1 MPLAEKSLGKHA
13 IWTHVIGC
21 LAMALVALSL
31 VACGS
36 SSASK
41 KDDKQAESL
50 PTIQLTADMAEKL
63 NIKTEKVEKRLVTDS
78 LHVTGQIKPDI
89 GKEVN
94 VNTRFSGRIV
104 AVKVDLGQVVH
115 PGDVLALVDSREI
128 AEMQAELI
136 ESQSKLQIA
145 MAQERRE
152 QQVYEEQLRRPTS
165 LIGAQ
170 TRFEDTKVQ
179 LELAK
184 SDYERLEGLYREKI
198 AAAKDFFAAKAS
210 LAKAQTAHAQAVAEL
225 DREKRLYENKALM
238 KKDVELAKAQTK
250 QAKQHLTT
258 LQQRLIFLGVNAR
271 TIDQILAEGQIHEVV
286 PIVSPASGVVS
297 QVHIAVGEVLG
308 PEKSAFTITDLTTIV
323 VAADIPEVD
332 FSKVKYGS
340 LVTIQVV
347 SYPDQVYHST
357 IDYIGERVNEETRTV
372 PIRVMLDN
380 PQYRLKS
387 NMFAELDIETEP
399 KTLLAC
405 PKAALQDYH
414 GRKVVFV
421 KTANGFQ
428 ERPVAI
434 GGTHGGYLEVLS
446 GLVDGEEVVTDGAVM
461 LRTQL
466 TYKQAS

>member
-1 MPLAEKSLGKHA
+1 MSSADNSLSKHA
-13 IWTHVIGC
+13 IWTRVVGC
-21 LAMALVALSL
+21 LAIGLVSLSL
-31 VACGS
+31 VACS
-36 SSASK
+36 TSSASK
-41 KDDKQAESL
+41 RDDKQVESL
-50 PTIQLTADMAEKL
+50 PTIQLTAEMADKL
-63 NIKTEKVEKRLVTDS
+63 NIKTEKIEKRVVTDA
-78 LHVTGQIKPDI
+78 LHVTGQIKPDV

-115 PGDVLALVDSREI
+115 PGDVVALVDSREI
-128 AEMQAELI
+128 AEMQAEMI

-145 MAQERRE
+145 MAQEKRE

-165 LIGAQ
+165 LISAQ
-170 TRFEDTKVQ
+170 TRYEDTKVQ
-179 LELAK
+179 LDLSK
-184 SDYERLEGLYREKI
+184 SDHERLEGLYREKI
-198 AAAKDFFAAKAS
+198 AAAKDFFAARAS

-225 DREKRLYENKALM
+225 DREKRLYANKALM

-258 LQQRLIFLGVNAR
+258 LQQRLIFLGVNAS
-271 TIDQILAEGQIHEVV
+271 TINQVLTEGQIHEVV
-286 PIVSPASGVVS
+286 PIVSPATGVVS
-297 QVHIAVGEVLG
+297 QIRIAVGEVLG
-308 PEKSAFTITDLTTIV
+308 PEKTAFTITDLTTV
-323 VAADIPEVD
+323 VVSADIPEVD

-340 LVTIQVV
+340 PVTIQVV

-372 PIRVMLDN
+372 GIRVKLDN
-380 PQYRLKS
+380 PHYRLKS

-399 KTLLAC
+399 RTLLAC
-405 PKAALQDYH
+405 PKSALQDYH

-421 KTANGFQ
+421 KTTNGFQ

-434 GGTHGGYLEVLS
+434 GTTHGGYLEVLS
-446 GLVDGEEVVTDGAVM
+446 GLIDGEEVVTDGAVM
-461 LRTQL
+461 LKTQL